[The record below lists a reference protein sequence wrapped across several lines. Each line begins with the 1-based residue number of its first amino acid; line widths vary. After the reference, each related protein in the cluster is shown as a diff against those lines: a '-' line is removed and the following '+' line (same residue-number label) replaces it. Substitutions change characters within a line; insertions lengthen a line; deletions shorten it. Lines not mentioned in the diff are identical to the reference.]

1 MQRDEIRGV
10 LKGIFEE
17 ETGETLDSLSDE
29 TRIVEELGL
38 DSVDVVSLIMR
49 VEQKFR
55 IRISHAELAEMASIG
70 SLLDLVLAKVN
81 RPAGEDGQ
89 SSARPPDR
97 PPRFFFRPARP
108 RRRISRC
115 RLRFCAVHSYPGA
128 TGS

>member
-1 MQRDEIRGV
+1 MQREEIRGV

-17 ETGETLDSLSDE
+17 ETGETLESLSDD

-70 SLLDLVLAKVN
+70 SLLDLVVAKVN
-81 RPAGEDGQ
+81 RPAGEDGHPT
-89 SSARPPDR
+89 A
-97 PPRFFFRPARP
+97 A
-108 RRRISRC
+108 
-115 RLRFCAVHSYPGA
+115 AA
-128 TGS
+128 